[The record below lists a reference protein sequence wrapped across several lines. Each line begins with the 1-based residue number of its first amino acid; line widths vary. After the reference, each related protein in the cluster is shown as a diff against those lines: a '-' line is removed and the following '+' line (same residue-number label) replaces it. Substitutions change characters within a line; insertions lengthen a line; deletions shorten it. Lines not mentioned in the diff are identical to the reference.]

1 MCAWTYYLWRTCER
15 FGQELWCRI
24 DYSSG
29 LSELATGTFLEMVA
43 WGSVAPLTVLVL
55 GVVTYQ
61 VIKHFCNSS
70 LSPAGSSLAPCS
82 PKTAPTGPGA
92 KTCTASN
99 PT

>member
-1 MCAWTYYLWRTCER
+1 MPTL
-15 FGQELWCRI
+15 

-61 VIKHFCNSS
+61 VIKHFCQH
-70 LSPAGSSLAPCS
+70 
-82 PKTAPTGPGA
+82 
-92 KTCTASN
+92 
-99 PT
+99 